1 MGVPCVWNLWRL
13 ERVAVWQGTAEGR
26 ERDAGMDREEGQ
38 YGCWRDGGGN
48 VLDFLCVLKK
58 NSGKYL
64 QVKKI
69 VCTFALHFG

>member
-1 MGVPCVWNLWRL
+1 MMGRKDMDRGS
-13 ERVAVWQGTAEGR
+13 RV
-26 ERDAGMDREEGQ
+26 RDAGRVLRGLGD
-38 YGCWRDGGGN
+38 N
-48 VLDFLCVLKK
+48 FLDFLCVLKK